1 MASRKATPPAPAT
14 LRNGNYILAGLS
26 AAEYQRLRPD
36 LVTVKLE
43 QKQVLW
49 EPNRAIENIYFPL
62 DAVASIL
69 AVTEE
74 GLVEVGT
81 IGNEG
86 VVGLPVFL
94 GGESS
99 PGKAVIQVAGEAE
112 RIGTPVFLREVRQDG
127 RLRQL
132 LHRYTQ
138 GFMTQVSQSTACN
151 RAHTAEQR
159 LARWLLI
166 LRDRVGKN
174 EFPITHEF
182 LGQMLGVR
190 RATVTET
197 AAELQ
202 RAGLISYRRGLIKIR
217 DGDGLEEAACEC
229 YRIVRDE
236 FKRLLGVPVG

>member
-1 MASRKATPPAPAT
+1 V
-14 LRNGNYILAGLS
+14 I
-26 AAEYQRLRPD
+26 
-36 LVTVKLE
+36 
-43 QKQVLW
+43 W
-49 EPNRAIENIYFPL
+49 EPNQPIENIYFPL

-81 IGNEG
+81 VGNEG

-94 GGESS
+94 GAETS
-99 PGKAVIQVAGEAE
+99 PGKCLIQMAGEAE
-112 RIGTPVFLREVRQDG
+112 RISTPMFLREIRQDG

-132 LHRYTQ
+132 LNRYTQ

-151 RAHTAEQR
+151 RAHTVEQR

-190 RATVTET
+190 RATVTDT
-197 AAELQ
+197 AAALQ
-202 RAGLISYRRGLIKIR
+202 RAGLIRYRRGLITLR